1 MMTNEWA
8 LDPLPI
14 LRNART
20 QLVDVSAFEGPLAA
34 AAPDVTTSTQATP
47 EMFQQAM
54 SGGLQDAIE
63 QYRSAHAGA
72 NIQLLR
78 YVRAI
83 DGQAQVILDAGVP
96 PPAEERLV
104 HFTVAVSAAD
114 TDSLHVVAEVV
125 IAARAA
131 S

>member
-1 MMTNEWA
+1 MTNEWA

-20 QLVDVSAFEGPLAA
+20 QLIDIAAIEGPLAA
-34 AAPDVTTSTQATP
+34 AAPDVSTSTQATP
-47 EMFQQAM
+47 EMFEQAM
-54 SGGLQDAIE
+54 SRGLQDAVE

-72 NIQLLR
+72 SLQLLR

-83 DGQAQVILDAGVP
+83 DGQAQVILDAGAPV
-96 PPAEERLV
+96 PAEENLV
-104 HFTVAVSAAD
+104 HLTVAVSAAD
-114 TDSLHVVAEVV
+114 TDGLRVVAEVLV
-125 IAARAA
+125 AVRTA

>member
-1 MMTNEWA
+1 MTNEWA

-20 QLVDVSAFEGPLAA
+20 QLVDIGAIEGPLAA
-34 AAPDVTTSTQATP
+34 AAPDVSTSTQATP

-54 SGGLQDAIE
+54 SRGLQDAVE

-72 NIQLLR
+72 SLQLLR

-83 DGQAQVILDAGVP
+83 DGQAQVILDAGAPV
-96 PPAEERLV
+96 PAEENLV
-104 HFTVAVSAAD
+104 HLTVAVSAAD
-114 TDSLHVVAEVV
+114 TDGLRVVAEVLV
-125 IAARAA
+125 AVRTA